1 MELRKYQQVAAAK
14 AIQSVYNQE
23 NVALQLAT
31 GTGKSLIIAE
41 VVRHFSQLK
50 RRVWVLSHIQQII
63 QQNAN
68 TYKEYA
74 NTIS

>member
-1 MELRKYQQVAAAK
+1 MELRKYQQEAAAK

-41 VVRHFSQLK
+41 VVRHFCPTEKACLGAFTYSANHPTK
-50 RRVWVLSHIQQII
+50 RQHL
-63 QQNAN
+63 
-68 TYKEYA
+68 
-74 NTIS
+74 